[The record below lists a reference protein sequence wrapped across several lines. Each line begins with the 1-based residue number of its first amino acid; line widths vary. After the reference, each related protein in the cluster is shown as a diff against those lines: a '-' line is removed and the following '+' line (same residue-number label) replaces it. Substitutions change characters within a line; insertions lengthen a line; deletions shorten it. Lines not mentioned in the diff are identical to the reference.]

1 MRGKRWSSSRWM
13 LSGDEFYE
21 RVVEFDVAQRQEE
34 RARVER
40 SHQREGRT
48 AILAEWKKA
57 QDERTKAIKERKAEW
72 ELEKKQWAAEK
83 AVAKAA
89 KKRFGKPE
97 PRLGKLPPAIPRPK
111 TTAMTQNDEEDEEG
125 EEEL

>member
-1 MRGKRWSSSRWM
+1 M